1 MNFTSS
7 PFERMMK
14 EKPRPQAPAENRP
27 PRGSA
32 CCGCCYWR
40 GIACVSCSQGAFE
53 GRGWRE
59 VMDCPV
65 N

>member
-32 CCGCCYWR
+32 C
-40 GIACVSCSQGAFE
+40 VSCYKELLKAGAG
-53 GRGWRE
+53 GR
-59 VMDCPV
+59 
-65 N
+65 

>member
-14 EKPRPQAPAENRP
+14 EKPCPQAPAENRP

-32 CCGCCYWR
+32 CYACCYWR
-40 GIACVSCSQGAFE
+40 GDRLCILLQGAFE

-59 VMDCPV
+59 VMDCPM